1 MLDAWHRPLL
11 PLRAMTALEI
21 VAFLLGL
28 ANVTLV
34 VLRSIWNYVFGLAM
48 VALYAVI
55 FLHTRLYSD
64 ALLQV
69 FFFVVQIYG
78 WWNWSRARAA
88 AGEVTVG
95 LLTNRARLTWTIGCL
110 AAAALWGY
118 GMHRFTDAS
127 FPWADATLAAMSV
140 AAQILQ
146 SRRVVESWWLWI
158 AVDIG
163 SVGLY
168 AAKGLWLTMLLY
180 AIFLAL
186 AIWGL
191 FDWQRVARRTATA

>member
-1 MLDAWHRPLL
+1 
-11 PLRAMTALEI
+11 MTALEI

-55 FLHTRLYSD
+55 FLDARLYSD
-64 ALLQV
+64 AILQV
-69 FFFVVQIYG
+69 FFFVVQLYG
-78 WWNWSRARAA
+78 WWNWARARAET
-88 AGEVTVG
+88 GEVGVG
-95 LLTNRARLTWTIGCL
+95 LLSPATRLRWAGGCAV
-110 AAAALWGY
+110 AAAAWGFA
-118 GMHRFTDAS
+118 MARFTDAA
-127 FPWADATLAAMSV
+127 FPWADATLAILSV

-146 SRRVVESWWLWI
+146 SRRAVESWWLWI
-158 AVDIG
+158 VVDIG
-163 SVGLY
+163 SIGLY
-168 AAKGLWLTMLLY
+168 AAKGLWLTMVLY

>member
-1 MLDAWHRPLL
+1 
-11 PLRAMTALEI
+11 MTTLEI
-21 VAFLLGL
+21 LAFGLGL

-55 FLHTRLYSD
+55 FVHTKLYSD

-78 WWNWSRARAA
+78 WWNWARVKAET
-88 AGEVTVG
+88 GEIAVG
-95 LLTNRARLTWTIGCL
+95 TLPDRERLLWL
-110 AAAALWGY
+110 AAAAVGSAGWGY
-118 GMHRFTDAS
+118 AMFRFTDAS
-127 FPWADATLAAMSV
+127 FPWLDATLAIVSV
-140 AAQILQ
+140 VAQILQ
-146 SRRVVESWWLWI
+146 SRRKLESWWLWI

-163 SVGLY
+163 SVALY
-168 AAKGLWLTMLLY
+168 AAKGLKLTMLLY
-180 AIFLAL
+180 TIFLAL

-191 FDWQRVARRTATA
+191 IDWRRVARRTAVVA

>member
-1 MLDAWHRPLL
+1 MLDARLLPLL
-11 PLRAMTALEI
+11 PLNAMTALEI

-55 FLHTRLYSD
+55 FLHARLYSD
-64 ALLQV
+64 AVLQV

-78 WWNWSRARAA
+78 WWNWSRARAQT
-88 AGEVTVG
+88 GEVSVG
-95 LLTNRARLTWTIGCL
+95 LMTNRARLTWAIGCL
-110 AAAALWGY
+110 LAAALWGY

-146 SRRVVESWWLWI
+146 SRRAVESWWLWI
-158 AVDIG
+158 VVDIG
-163 SVGLY
+163 SIGLY

-191 FDWQRVARRTATA
+191 IDWQRVARKAAAA

>member
-1 MLDAWHRPLL
+1 
-11 PLRAMTALEI
+11 MTALEI
-21 VAFLLGL
+21 LAFLLGI

-55 FLHTRLYSD
+55 FVDARLYSD
-64 ALLQV
+64 AILQG

-78 WWNWSRARAA
+78 WWNWARDRARA
-88 AGEVTVG
+88 GQVTVG
-95 LLTNRARLTWTIGCL
+95 HLGARERLAWAAGCVIATL
-110 AAAALWGY
+110 LWGF
-118 GMHRFTDAS
+118 GMHRFTDAA
-127 FPWADATLAAMSV
+127 FPWADAALAITSV
-140 AAQILQ
+140 AAQILL
-146 SRRVVESWWLWI
+146 SRRVVENWWLWI

-163 SVGLY
+163 SIALY
-168 AAKGLWLTMLLY
+168 AAKGLWLTMVLY

-191 FDWQRVARRTATA
+191 IDWRQVEARQQASA

>member
-1 MLDAWHRPLL
+1 MLDARRRTLL
-11 PLRAMTALEI
+11 PLRTMTVLEI

-34 VLRSIWNYVFGLAM
+34 VLRSIWNYIFGLAM
-48 VALYAVI
+48 VALYAII
-55 FLHTRLYSD
+55 FLDARLYSD

-78 WWNWSRARAA
+78 WWNWSRARAQT
-88 AGEVTVG
+88 GEVTIG
-95 LLTNRARLTWTIGCL
+95 LLTNRARLRWAIGCL
-110 AAAALWGY
+110 VAAALWGF
-118 GMHRFTDAS
+118 GMHRFTNAS
-127 FPWADATLAAMSV
+127 LPWADATLAVMSI
-140 AAQILQ
+140 AAQTLQ
-146 SRRVVESWWLWI
+146 SRRAVESWWLWI

-163 SVGLY
+163 SLGLY

-180 AIFLAL
+180 AIFLGL

-191 FDWQRVARRTATA
+191 LDWQGVARRTAAA

>member
-1 MLDAWHRPLL
+1 
-11 PLRAMTALEI
+11 MTTLEI
-21 VAFLLGL
+21 LAFGLGL

-55 FLHTRLYSD
+55 FVHTKLYSD

-78 WWNWSRARAA
+78 WWNWARVKAET
-88 AGEVTVG
+88 GEIAVG
-95 LLTNRARLTWTIGCL
+95 TLPGRERLLWL
-110 AAAALWGY
+110 AAAAVGSTGWGY
-118 GMHRFTDAS
+118 AMFRFTDAS
-127 FPWADATLAAMSV
+127 FPWLDATLAIVSV
-140 AAQILQ
+140 VAQILQ
-146 SRRVVESWWLWI
+146 SRRKLESWWLWI

-163 SVGLY
+163 SVALY
-168 AAKGLWLTMLLY
+168 AAKGLKLTMLLY
-180 AIFLAL
+180 TIFLAL

-191 FDWQRVARRTATA
+191 IDWRRVARRTAVVA